1 MLKKGKCVNIG
12 LPCSKALKKEIQE
25 VDSLNFICPECGQPL
40 VEVVGI
46 GGNKGQKG
54 TNEPKNPRDFVH
66 EPPKT
71 FLQKYGKVIGIGV
84 GVLAIAGGAYAFLG
98 GGSDTLETVS
108 AERISLSK
116 STGTLVIGDH
126 DTLSVAISPEESSP
140 TLFWASS
147 NTDVLTVENGVVTA
161 VGEGTASVGVRVQEN
176 KDIKAFCKYT
186 ITAKS
191 ESVAESSEIQE
202 TVKKSNE
209 SKKTIEPKQT
219 TPARDVDNVTD
230 MTVANGKYSG
240 PVKNGKPH
248 GFGGRLVFTRTA
260 VINNSDIKKRT
271 ASPGEYIQG
280 QFVNGV
286 FTIGKH
292 YDANGNLIES
302 LNFGVA
308 N

>member
-40 VEVVGI
+40 VEVVGA
-46 GGNKGQKG
+46 GGNKDQKG
-54 TNEPKNPRDFVH
+54 TNEQKNQRDSIRKPR
-66 EPPKT
+66 KT

-84 GVLAIAGGAYAFLG
+84 GVLAIAGGVCAFLG
-98 GGSDTLETVS
+98 DGSDKPEQVLPD
-108 AERISLSK
+108 RISLSK
-116 STGTLVIGDH
+116 SSGALVIGDR
-126 DTLSVAISPEESSP
+126 DTLSAAVSPEESSY

-176 KDIKAFCKYT
+176 KEIKAFCKYT
-186 ITAKS
+186 IKKREGTGGENQPGTDPEPP
-191 ESVAESSEIQE
+191 ES
-202 TVKKSNE
+202 
-209 SKKTIEPKQT
+209 
-219 TPARDVDNVTD
+219 DVIN
-230 MTVANGKYSG
+230 MPVANGKYTG

-248 GFGGRLVFTRTA
+248 GYPGKLVFTRTA
-260 VINNSDIKKRT
+260 VINNSDVKKRT

-286 FTIGKH
+286 FTVGKH
-292 YDANGNLIES
+292 YDACGNLIES

>member
-1 MLKKGKCVNIG
+1 MAIKKGKCTNFNECDLADNHEV
-12 LPCSKALKKEIQE
+12 QE
-25 VDSLNFICPECGQPL
+25 VDSANFICEECKQPL
-40 VEVVGI
+40 SEVQIKEGPNSGLIKKVLIGLVGL
-46 GGNKGQKG
+46 G
-54 TNEPKNPRDFVH
+54 
-66 EPPKT
+66 
-71 FLQKYGKVIGIGV
+71 VIG
-84 GVLAIAGGAYAFLG
+84 GGAYAFLG
-98 GGSDTLETVS
+98 GGSDASEAVS

-116 STGTLVIGDH
+116 STGTLVIGDR

-176 KDIKAFCKYT
+176 KEIKAFCKYT

>member
-40 VEVVGI
+40 VEVVDA
-46 GGNKGQKG
+46 GGNKDQKG
-54 TNEPKNPRDFVH
+54 TNEPKNQRDSIRKPR
-66 EPPKT
+66 KT

-84 GVLAIAGGAYAFLG
+84 GVLAIAGGAIALLG
-98 GGSDTLETVS
+98 GKSDVPPVPPEPKGIT
-108 AERISLSK
+108 LSK
-116 STGTLVIGDH
+116 SNGILTVGNR
-126 DTLSVAISPEESSP
+126 DTLSAEVSPEESSY

-176 KDIKAFCKYT
+176 NEIKAFCKYT
-186 ITAKS
+186 IEK
-191 ESVAESSEIQE
+191 AEDEGTNSGGGGG
-202 TVKKSNE
+202 KP
-209 SKKTIEPKQT
+209 EPT
-219 TPARDVDNVTD
+219 EGHVTN
-230 MTVANGKYSG
+230 MSVANGKYTG
-240 PVKNGKPH
+240 PVKSGKPH
-248 GFGGRLVFTRTA
+248 GYPGKLVFTRTA
-260 VINNSDIKKRT
+260 VINNSDVKKRT

-286 FTIGKH
+286 FTVGKH
-292 YDANGNLIES
+292 YDASGNLIES